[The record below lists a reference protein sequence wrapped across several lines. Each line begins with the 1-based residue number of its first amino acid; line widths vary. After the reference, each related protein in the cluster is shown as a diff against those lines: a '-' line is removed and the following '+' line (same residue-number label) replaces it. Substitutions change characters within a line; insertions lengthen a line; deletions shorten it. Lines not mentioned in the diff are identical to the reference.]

1 MSLAAMPGR
10 LARVSALAL
19 VGLLTQVPA
28 GARAASPE
36 ASASP
41 GPSASPGASTS
52 PALPVVQLVRGRG
65 PGRRCAIRYVPGTSA
80 AMTMDMDTTIAM
92 GDGGS
97 GMPSYAAPTM
107 RVVVETTTGERTPA
121 GTTRLE
127 YRYLDAGVV
136 QPGDGFAD
144 AFLDGW
150 LDQYVGITMWSLV
163 DDRGQA
169 HGGGIEGVEQLD
181 PLLASAFEDIETSL
195 REASAPF
202 PLEPVGVGA
211 RWAVEQSFASQGLDV
226 TQRISYTLL
235 DRGSDWVELGLES
248 TLSAERAGRANRVPG
263 DRRLG
268 VRALRDRLR
277 DDAHVARWADHDHVD
292 GVDGTPGGRHRW
304 LSVDHGDQRR
314 GHGAA
319 GAPARRPRGLTQGCL
334 TASASRYIVTAR

>member
-1 MSLAAMPGR
+1 MTVPGR
-10 LARVSALAL
+10 LARVSAVAL
-19 VGLLTQVPA
+19 VGLLTQVPTGA
-28 GARAASPE
+28 GAASPE

-41 GPSASPGASTS
+41 GASASPAASAS
-52 PALPVVQLVRGRG
+52 AALPVVRLVHAGEEPRSPLRY
-65 PGRRCAIRYVPGTSA
+65 RYVPGTSA
-80 AMTMDMDTTIAM
+80 TMTMDMDTTIAM
-92 GDGGS
+92 GGDDPV
-97 GMPSYAAPTM
+97 MPSYAAPTM
-107 RVVVETTTGERTPA
+107 RVVVETTAGERTPA

-169 HGGGIEGVEQLD
+169 HGGGIEGVGQLD

-202 PLEPVGVGA
+202 PVEPVGVGA

-248 TLSAERAGRANRVPG
+248 TLSAEPGPSELIEYPGTDAWVSELSGTGSGTMRMSLDGLTTTMSMESTGRQ
-263 DRRLG
+263 
-268 VRALRDRLR
+268 
-277 DDAHVARWADHDHVD
+277 VADVD
-292 GVDGTPGGRHRW
+292 GSRSTTETSVTVRVRPGRLPIGPE
-304 LSVDHGDQRR
+304 V
-314 GHGAA
+314 
-319 GAPARRPRGLTQGCL
+319 
-334 TASASRYIVTAR
+334 